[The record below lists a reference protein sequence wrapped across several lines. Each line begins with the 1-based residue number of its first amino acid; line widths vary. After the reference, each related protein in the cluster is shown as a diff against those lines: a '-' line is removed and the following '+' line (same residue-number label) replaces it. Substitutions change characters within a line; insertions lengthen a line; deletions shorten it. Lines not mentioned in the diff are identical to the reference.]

1 MTYKEDFYVIY
12 LNRANKAIH
21 FMHVS
26 SGGLSGTVVD
36 VRMIFSAGLLCGA
49 TSMVV
54 AHNHPSGSL
63 RPSQLDDKMTKQLVE
78 AGKLMN
84 ITVLDHLILTETAYY
99 SYADEGRL
107 K

>member
-1 MTYKEDFYVIY
+1 
-12 LNRANKAIH
+12 
-21 FMHVS
+21 
-26 SGGLSGTVVD
+26 
-36 VRMIFSAGLLCGA
+36 
-49 TSMVV
+49 MVV